1 MTWTGHHHVT
11 GAQPMT
17 LKPDKKLLTAIR
29 VLSNAITKHNK
40 LSQKFRTLCFWLRST
55 FWPHEKSKMLLPWH
69 VSRAQNYQNCFC
81 LWLLCFPALPTAL
94 AWPLVVI
101 SRCIHWLTRACKQIM
116 ETWEPI
122 NQREF
127 INQLASNEDAVTQTV
142 TSPTTRDSPN
152 SLLAWVGGGG
162 AL

>member
-1 MTWTGHHHVT
+1 
-11 GAQPMT
+11 
-17 LKPDKKLLTAIR
+17 
-29 VLSNAITKHNK
+29 
-40 LSQKFRTLCFWLRST
+40 
-55 FWPHEKSKMLLPWH
+55 
-69 VSRAQNYQNCFC
+69 
-81 LWLLCFPALPTAL
+81 
-94 AWPLVVI
+94 
-101 SRCIHWLTRACKQIM
+101 M